1 MLVLQAHSRTRTTSQ
16 SEAVLSSTP
25 FSPLDIGAL
34 QHYFGPPPTQTS
46 SFPLSSNKH
55 PTITVKPLN
64 LLLHN
69 RRRVVATAH
78 NLHHAHRLQVLHQRR
93 HHAVR
98 RDALHLVASA
108 QLSVA
113 TAAELRLTPRPN
125 PHHEHTTLVVHHR
138 AVTAARRDLR
148 DAVPLQRVDRVGDV
162 RVHLLLVRRLTL
174 QTLAPRVHVAVA
186 RQRQHVVLSARDL
199 HDRRVLEDADL
210 RRLVHVA
217 RALTL
222 TQLTVVVR
230 APSSHA
236 STTPLPGVHLAVLRQ
251 RRRGLHARRD
261 GDHALALQTL
271 HALRSAQA
279 AVLAAHA
286 ARLVVAP
293 REHLAVLRQR
303 DGVDVARAH
312 LHLPLTARLLPYEA
326 VSLQALH
333 LLRTTRLLHSA
344 GETHHDPSLV
354 TQTTERGAAPRP
366 HGAVDSH
373 GSHVTVAHRAVDHRL
388 TVEGVLDLARQD
400 LVGAVLRVSL
410 AQLVAV
416 SLAERPQTT
425 SLGDHGGG

>member
-1 MLVLQAHSRTRTTSQ
+1 MLCQ
-16 SEAVLSSTP
+16 
-25 FSPLDIGAL
+25 
-34 QHYFGPPPTQTS
+34 
-46 SFPLSSNKH
+46 
-55 PTITVKPLN
+55 
-64 LLLHN
+64 N
-69 RRRVVATAH
+69 RRRHAADTAR
-78 NLHHAHRLQVLHQRR
+78 NRCCRR
-93 HHAVR
+93 SSSFQIGKIHI
-98 RDALHLVASA
+98 
-108 QLSVA
+108 
-113 TAAELRLTPRPN
+113 AAEFSIFIYIDPNVNDNRILFYIGVVDHRCFSHAGSQNIRLPAYLRQTGSS
-125 PHHEHTTLVVHHR
+125 
-138 AVTAARRDLR
+138 
-148 DAVPLQRVDRVGDV
+148 RVADG
-162 RVHLLLVRRLTL
+162 HG
-174 QTLAPRVHVAVA
+174 
-186 RQRQHVVLSARDL
+186 
-199 HDRRVLEDADL
+199 RVLGEQQQGDRLADDEAAAD
-210 RRLVHVA
+210 H
-217 RALTL
+217 
-222 TQLTVVVR
+222 
-230 APSSHA
+230 
-236 STTPLPGVHLAVLRQ
+236 
-251 RRRGLHARRD
+251 
-261 GDHALALQTL
+261 DHALALQTL

-366 HGAVDSH
+366 HGAVGSH